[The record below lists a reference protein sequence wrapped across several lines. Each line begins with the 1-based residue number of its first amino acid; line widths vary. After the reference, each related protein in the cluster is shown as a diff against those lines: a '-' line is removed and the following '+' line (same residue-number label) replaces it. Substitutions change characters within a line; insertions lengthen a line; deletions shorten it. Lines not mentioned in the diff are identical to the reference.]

1 MLNLIKE
8 YAYKRADLLKLEATE
23 KAVSIIGTMAVI
35 ILSLFSALFFIILF
49 LFGIGFLIGTYLQNY
64 GYGLLIVAGFYLLII
79 LALYLRRKEI
89 KNYIANKIVE
99 SIEED

>member
-23 KAVSIIGTMAVI
+23 KAVTIVGTIGVLVLA
-35 ILSLFSALFFIILF
+35 LFSALLFIILF
-49 LFGIGFLIGTYLQNY
+49 LFGIGFLIGSYLNNY

-79 LALYLRRKEI
+79 LVLYVKRKAL

-99 SIEED
+99 SIEE

>member
-23 KAVSIIGTMAVI
+23 KAVTLIGTIAVI

-49 LFGIGFLIGTYLQNY
+49 LFGIGFLIGTYLNNY

-79 LALYLRRKEI
+79 FALFLQRKAI
-89 KNYIANKIVE
+89 KNYIANKIIE
-99 SIEED
+99 SLEE

>member
-23 KAVSIIGTMAVI
+23 KAVTIIGTIAV
-35 ILSLFSALFFIILF
+35 LVVALFSALLFIILF
-49 LFGIGFLIGTYLQNY
+49 LFGIGFLIGSYLHNY

-79 LALYLRRKEI
+79 LVLYVKRKAL

-99 SIEED
+99 SIEE